1 MEVVNSNEYKHGEDD
16 EAGVLALAA
25 CLSHTFPMALA
36 AAIDLDLFE
45 IISGAGDG
53 AHMSASDI
61 AAQLPS
67 AADGAAA
74 VLDAMLQLLASHSL
88 LICSTNVLAD
98 GGGAVER
105 RYGIAPAGK
114 FFVKDESGVSFAQ
127 FHSVVRKGGEIG
139 FSLKD
144 AVIEGDNQF
153 EKICAKSFY
162 EFITSNV
169 EATKM
174 FNDGMRAHSSV
185 IIKKVVKTY
194 QGFEGLSCLVDVG
207 GGSGSSLATIVSKYP
222 SIRGVNFDLPHII
235 ETAPT
240 YNGIEHIGGDMF
252 VEVPK
257 GDAILLKFILHNWG
271 DEKCGNLLNNCYKSL
286 PNNGKLIVMDYIL
299 PNTHQDD
306 IHAKYAS
313 QMNLMMSCFLEGKE
327 RTKEEFEGMAKKAG
341 FGEFKVVCYVYGMW
355 VMEFIKDV

>member
-1 MEVVNSNEYKHGEDD
+1 MV
-16 EAGVLALAA
+16 
-25 CLSHTFPMALA
+25 LA
-36 AAIDLDLFE
+36 AAIDLDGLFE

-53 AHMSASDI
+53 ARMSASDI

-67 AADGAAA
+67 AA

-88 LICSTNVLAD
+88 LICSTNVVGD
-98 GGGAVER
+98 GDGDGDGDGGAVER
-105 RYGIAPAGK
+105 LYGIAPAGK
-114 FFVKDESGVSFAQ
+114 FFVKEREWRLVC
-127 FHSVVRKGGEIG
+127 SVPLNRSQRRRNRVQVLNHLREMVL
-139 FSLKD
+139 FYVMDRLKD

-153 EKICAKSFY
+153 GKICAKSFY

-169 EATKM
+169 EATNM

-194 QGFEGLSCLVDVG
+194 RGFEGLSCLVDVG
-207 GGSGSSLATIVSKYP
+207 GGSGSSLETIISKYP
-222 SIRGVNFDLPHII
+222 SIRGVNFDLPHVV

-252 VEVPK
+252 VEIPK

-271 DEKCGNLLNNCYKSL
+271 DGQCINLLNNCYKSL
-286 PNNGKLIVMDYIL
+286 PNKGKLIVMDYIM

-327 RTKEEFEGMAKKAG
+327 RTKEEFEGMAMKAG
-341 FGEFKVVCYVYGMW
+341 FVEFKVVCYVYGMW
-355 VMEFIKDV
+355 VMEFIKSV